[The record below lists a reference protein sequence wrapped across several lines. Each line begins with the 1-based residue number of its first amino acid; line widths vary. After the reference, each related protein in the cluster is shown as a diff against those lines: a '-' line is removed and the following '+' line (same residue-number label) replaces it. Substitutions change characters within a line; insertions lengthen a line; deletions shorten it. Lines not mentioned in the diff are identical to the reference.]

1 LPLSFTDALWVAL
14 QEQLPTLSHWE
25 ISNVIWSLGKTN
37 ADYERSVPA
46 ELKEAI
52 MKRLADAASKLKQ
65 FDLES
70 IFVGLG
76 LMEVCNM
83 YYVVCAM
90 LTNITNLV

>member
-1 LPLSFTDALWVAL
+1 MQVSWGQLPLPFTDALLSAL

-37 ADYERSVPA
+37 ADYERAVPA

-52 MKRLADAASKLKQ
+52 MRRLVDASNKLKQ

-76 LMEVCNM
+76 LMEVCSVLN
-83 YYVVCAM
+83 AK
-90 LTNITNLV
+90 

>member
-1 LPLSFTDALWVAL
+1 MQVSWGQLPLPFTDALLSAL
-14 QEQLPTLSHWE
+14 KEQLPTLSHWE

-37 ADYERSVPA
+37 ADYERAVPA

-52 MKRLADAASKLKQ
+52 MRRLVDASNKLKQ

-76 LMEVCNM
+76 LMEVCSVLN
-83 YYVVCAM
+83 AK
-90 LTNITNLV
+90 